1 MEWKDR
7 IIDKADEKIKTLSNK
22 TSSKFRKSVLHQSKS
37 LNTLNNIQNQF
48 IVNAICK
55 ANRNFIF
62 LCH

>member
-7 IIDKADEKIKTLSNK
+7 VIDKADEKNK
-22 TSSKFRKSVLHQSKS
+22 NFVQQNIFKFRKSVLHQSKS